1 MSPVKIK
8 AEGNKYLYIKW
19 DDNSE
24 QRIKLSNLRTNC
36 PCAICTTERNGK
48 SSNYFPIYSNDEL
61 SIKKIN
67 LVGSYGMSIE
77 WKDHHNTGIYEFN
90 FIKKL

>member
-1 MSPVKIK
+1 MIPVKIK
-8 AEGNKYLYIKW
+8 TEDNKFLYIKW

-24 QRIKLSNLRTNC
+24 QRIKLSNLRNNC
-36 PCAICTTERNGK
+36 PCAFCSTER
-48 SSNYFPIYSNDEL
+48 SSRSNNYFPIYSNDEL

-67 LVGSYGMSIE
+67 IVGKYGMSIE
-77 WKDHHNTGIYEFN
+77 WKDQHSTGIYEFN